1 MTVWRWQMSD
11 SLRLQTLA
19 LLGQEFLTQALSN
32 GGSLNSAMADMLLQS
47 KTSQRTGKDIS
58 ASALTGRIRSD
69 AGMLRQSAKNA
80 SEGAAM
86 ADLIKEG
93 TLSIAE
99 TLNKMQTVMQ
109 EASSAYTPALQTE
122 YDNLV
127 SSLKATISNTQYNGI
142 SLLDGGKW
150 DSDERLTKNGNTAS
164 LDIQMGGG
172 TATFSLRDLSSLGAY
187 EGLNLQD
194 SGALSGKLTQISE
207 DIGTVTTMSTGY
219 EAIAGSYL
227 SDAKHLENQSVILT
241 KAALRTQYGTPADGD
256 AEGSVKSILLD
267 FILREQGKLV
277 DTSS

>member
-1 MTVWRWQMSD
+1 MAD

-19 LLGQEFLTQALSN
+19 LLGQEFLTQALAN
-32 GGSLNSAMADMLLQS
+32 GGSLNSAVADALLQS
-47 KTSQRTGKDIS
+47 KTQRTGRDIA

-86 ADLIKEG
+86 ATLIKEG
-93 TLSIAE
+93 TLSAAD

-109 EASSAYTPALQTE
+109 QASTSYTPALQTE

-127 SSLKATISNTQYNGI
+127 SSLKATIANTQYNGI
-142 SLLDGGKW
+142 ALLDGNQW
-150 DSDERLTKNGNTAS
+150 DADERLARSGDTAS
-164 LDIQMGGG
+164 LDIRMGGG
-172 TATFSLRDLSSLGAY
+172 TSAFSLRDLSSLGDY
-187 EGLNLQD
+187 EGLDLQD
-194 SGALSGKLTQISE
+194 TPALAGKISQISE
-207 DIGTVTTMSTGY
+207 DIGTVSTMSTGY

-227 SDAKHLENQSVILT
+227 SEAKRLESQSDILAQ
-241 KAALRTQYGTPADGD
+241 AAHRAQYGVGD
-256 AEGSVKSILLD
+256 ASVDPEGAVKNILLD